1 MKNQVLDIVKAY
13 RDQWEALE
21 ESNLRSDIKAK
32 FER

>member
-13 RDQWEALE
+13 RDQWEELE
-21 ESNLRSDIKAK
+21 KNNLRSDIKAK